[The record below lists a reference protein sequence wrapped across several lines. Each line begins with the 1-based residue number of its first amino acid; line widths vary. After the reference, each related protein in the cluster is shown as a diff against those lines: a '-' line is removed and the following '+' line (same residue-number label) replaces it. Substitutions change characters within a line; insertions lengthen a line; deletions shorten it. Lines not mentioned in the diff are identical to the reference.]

1 MQIVDNKVAFI
12 TGGASGIGLG
22 MAMAFAEAG
31 MKIVLAD
38 IDEARAKTAAHQMS
52 EAGAR
57 ALGLHLDVTDRAA
70 WERAARS
77 AEAAFGEIDLLCNN
91 AGVAG
96 IIKPVA
102 DIPIEEWRWLT
113 EVMLFGMVH
122 GLQCFVPRMKAKG
135 GGHIVNTSSVGGLSP
150 VPMFGEY
157 VAAKHA
163 VVGISTT
170 LRLEVEADNIGVS
183 VLCPG
188 AVKTSLGESTL
199 RQRPSRAISAG
210 NRTELIKNLNWRYIE
225 PIEAGRIVLG
235 GIRANWSF
243 IFTHP
248 EDLKLIEAQHADI
261 TAAFYALSK
270 K

>member
-1 MQIVDNKVAFI
+1 MDIVDNKVAFI

-38 IDEARAKTAAHQMS
+38 IDDARAKSAAQQMS
-52 EAGAR
+52 DAGAKTV
-57 ALGLHLDVTDRAA
+57 GLHLDVTDPAA
-70 WERAARS
+70 WEQAARS
-77 AEAAFGEIDLLCNN
+77 AESAFGEIDLLCNN

-96 IIKPVA
+96 VIKPVA
-102 DIPIEEWRWLT
+102 EIPIEEWRWLT
-113 EVMLFGMVH
+113 EVMLFGVVH
-122 GLQCFVPRMKAKG
+122 GLQCLVPRMKAKG

-170 LRLEVEADNIGVS
+170 LRSEVKADNIGVS

-199 RQRPSRAISAG
+199 RQRPSRAVSTG
-210 NRTELIKNLNWRYIE
+210 NRSDLIKNLNWRYIE
-225 PIEAGRIVLG
+225 PIEAGRIVLS
-235 GIRANWSF
+235 GIRANRAF
-243 IFTHP
+243 IFTHA
-248 EDLKLIEAQHADI
+248 EDRKLIEAQHAEI
-261 TAAFYALSK
+261 TAAFDALNTM
-270 K
+270 